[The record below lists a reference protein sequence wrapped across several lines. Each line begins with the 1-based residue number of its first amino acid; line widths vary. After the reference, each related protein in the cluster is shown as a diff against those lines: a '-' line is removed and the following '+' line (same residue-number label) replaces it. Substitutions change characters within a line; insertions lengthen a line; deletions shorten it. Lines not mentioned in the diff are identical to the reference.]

1 MTGGDKVKLKA
12 AGFRVFYQNRDKK
25 KIYESVYGTVR
36 TYAELWGG
44 TPSHTND
51 RLVTFRRERWNHH
64 SGK

>member
-36 TYAELWGG
+36 TYAAL
-44 TPSHTND
+44 T
-51 RLVTFRRERWNHH
+51 RREKRGADAKQH
-64 SGK
+64 